1 MKNKFFTRQIC
12 AYAQIRR
19 LWQEWEI
26 TMDFGDLEEFDFNIE
41 NEKPTKKI

>member
-1 MKNKFFTRQIC
+1 MKNKFFTGQIC

-26 TMDFGDLEEFDFNIE
+26 TMDFRDLEEFDFNIE